1 MRVDDVNQNR
11 GIGYIKFNSD
21 TEMDLIAES
30 MDRLIQKQ
38 QKLVETST
46 EGRKVDVEE
55 QNKLDRFKKSKDA
68 IIERPREKRIRLQT
82 VKEKVKT
89 NHQERNNSKNNA
101 TTAAIEGG
109 KPDNIDVEDTEEFK
123 NMNKVAMDAEKGS
136 SLSEGSEVTHRNM
149 HVLINA
155 LNDFIWDMEKDE
167 LYKKTRR
174 NQLKYDKLR
183 QMLENAQQQKAQF
196 ERVRPKPK
204 GFGRLRK

>member
-11 GIGYIKFNSD
+11 GIGYIKFNTD
-21 TEMDLIAES
+21 AEMDLIAES

-38 QKLVETST
+38 QKLVEKT
-46 EGRKVDVEE
+46 EGRGGRVDVEE
-55 QNKLDRFKKSKDA
+55 QNKLERFKKSKDA
-68 IIERPREKRIRLQT
+68 IIERPKQNRIRLQA
-82 VKEKVKT
+82 VKERVKT
-89 NHQERNNSKNNA
+89 NHQERNNKKN
-101 TTAAIEGG
+101 TALGAGG
-109 KPDNIDVEDTEEFK
+109 QLEEVDVEDTEEFK
-123 NMNKVAMDAEKGS
+123 NMNKVVMDAEKGS
-136 SLSEGSEVTHRNM
+136 SLSEGSEITHRNM
-149 HVLINA
+149 HVLVNS

-174 NQLKYDKLR
+174 NQLKYDKLK